1 MHLRAG
7 VLGSLLVHGAAAAAL
22 LAWQPPRPHGPARAG
37 APASARVDFA
47 LAAVTPD
54 HDDVVLAAPHAPPLG
69 PADHHGASS
78 SPWPRA
84 DLDAPDRRPADAGG
98 GERVGSLSFTGRDDR
113 EELRD
118 QLWNDPSENRVPRVR
133 TAADRA
139 TTEARPRTPEP
150 ALDTSRRPRR
160 ARLTAEAR
168 SAAAPA
174 PARPSLARAGDAG
187 DASRSERATAG
198 AHATRPASPL
208 VAAGPTAVDAARA
221 SLDETRPR
229 DDLDAAQASDERHPA
244 PFELTTPRAGG
255 PSDGHGVAG
264 PREDDG
270 HSARATVQRAG
281 AGGTP
286 LDVPLGR
293 GQPATLARL
302 QDAYFRFLYARVL
315 ERVKYPPELAINLEQ
330 GEVVVTFTLR
340 RDGSVADMKVARP
353 SGFVAF
359 DSAVLT
365 AIREAQPFGPVPA
378 SVSAGGEVRVNAP
391 FTFDNP
397 LIR

>member
-1 MHLRAG
+1 M
-7 VLGSLLVHGAAAAAL
+7 VHAAAAAAL
-22 LAWQPPRPHGPARAG
+22 LAWQPHRQHELARGRG
-37 APASARVDFA
+37 APGQVDFA
-47 LAAVTPD
+47 LAPVKPD
-54 HDDVVLAAPHAPPLG
+54 ADDVILSAPHAPPLG
-69 PADHHGASS
+69 PADHAGASS

-84 DLDAPDRRPADAGG
+84 DLDAPDRRRADAGG
-98 GERVGSLSFTGRDDR
+98 GAQGGSLSFTGRDDR

-118 QLWNDPSENRVPRVR
+118 QLWNDPSQNRVPRVR
-133 TAADRA
+133 TAPDRA
-139 TTEARPRTPEP
+139 TTEARPRTPRP
-150 ALDTSRRPRR
+150 ALDTTRRSRREL
-160 ARLTAEAR
+160 AREAQKL
-168 SAAAPA
+168 SAPVAP
-174 PARPSLARAGDAG
+174 PRPSLERAGDAG
-187 DASRSERATAG
+187 QAAVASPAVSG
-198 AHATRPASPL
+198 ANVTRPASPL
-208 VAAGPTAVDAARA
+208 VAAGPTAVNAARA
-221 SLDETRPR
+221 ALDEPRPR
-229 DDLDAAQASDERHPA
+229 DDLDAAQASDERHPQ

-255 PSDGHGVAG
+255 PTGGSGVAG

-315 ERVKYPPELAINLEQ
+315 ERVKYPPELAITFEQ

-340 RDGSVADMKVARP
+340 RDGTVADMKVARP

-365 AIREAQPFGPVPA
+365 AIREAQPFGPVPT
-378 SVSAGGEVRVNAP
+378 SVSSGGDVRVNAP